1 MAQGDVQITVVGNLV
16 ADPELKYTQNG
27 TAVANFRVASTPR
40 VYRDGQWVDGEGMF
54 LTCSLWREAAE
65 NAVESLSKGMR
76 VIVQGRLRQRSYET
90 REGERRTVFEVE
102 VDEVGPSLKFAR
114 AQVTRTPRNGGGNFG
129 GGSRGQG
136 GNAGGG
142 FGGGFGGNQGNQ
154 GGQSDR
160 GFGGGAPAEDPWN
173 SAPPAGGSFG
183 GDEPPF

>member
-173 SAPPAGGSFG
+173 SAPPAGGGFG